1 MWFVIELVPGNEL
14 KHLFTVEEANAP
26 MLRTMGLYPN
36 LLWMISIG
44 AALVKNTPAVGRR
57 TST

>member
-1 MWFVIELVPGNEL
+1 MYEIAAGFMQVMWFVIELVPGNEL

-36 LLWMISIG
+36 LFG
-44 AALVKNTPAVGRR
+44 
-57 TST
+57 